1 MFSGVVRMNL
11 IWLILCGFAIVF
23 GLLNGKGSEI
33 NQVLVQVG
41 MDTFDFAL
49 PVIVTT
55 CFFNGM
61 MQIAKEC
68 SLLDYL
74 QTLLKPFLN
83 HLFPDVPSTDPSL
96 GYIGANIVINMFG
109 LGFAATP
116 SGLKA
121 MEHLQK
127 LNHDKKQAS
136 RSMVT
141 FLVLNTAGVT
151 LFSTNILAYRMAE
164 GSLDPTNY
172 LPLAVLST
180 FCASAAG
187 LLLDRWWNY
196 R

>member
-1 MFSGVVRMNL
+1 MNL
-11 IWLILCGFAIVF
+11 IWLILSGFAIGF
-23 GLLNGKGSEI
+23 GIFTGKGSEI

-61 MQIAKEC
+61 MTIAKEC
-68 SLLDYL
+68 GLLDGL
-74 QTLLKPFLN
+74 QRLLKPLLRK
-83 HLFPDVPSTDPSL
+83 LFPDVPAHHPAL

-127 LNHDKKQAS
+127 LNQNKKQAS

-164 GSLDPTNY
+164 GSINPTGY

-180 FCASAAG
+180 CCASAAG

>member
-1 MFSGVVRMNL
+1 MNL
-11 IWLILCGFAIVF
+11 IWVILCGFSLLF
-23 GLLNGKGSEI
+23 GLLKNRADLL

-55 CFFNGM
+55 CFFNGIM
-61 MQIAKEC
+61 EIAREC
-68 SLLDYL
+68 GVLDQLQKLLH
-74 QTLLKPFLN
+74 PFLN
-83 HLFPDVPSTDPSL
+83 KLFPDVPSDHPSL

-136 RSMVT
+136 RPMVT

-151 LFSTNILAYRMAE
+151 LFSTNIIAYRMAE
-164 GSLDPTNY
+164 GSVDVTRY
-172 LPLAVLST
+172 LPLAIAST
-180 FCASAAG
+180 CCASLAG